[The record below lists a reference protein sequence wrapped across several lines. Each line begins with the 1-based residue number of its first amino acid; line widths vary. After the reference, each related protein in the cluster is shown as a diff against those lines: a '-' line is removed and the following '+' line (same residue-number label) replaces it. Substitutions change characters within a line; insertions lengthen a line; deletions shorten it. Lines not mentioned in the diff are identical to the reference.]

1 MNRPSFESVAVMGA
15 GAVGCYF
22 GAVLA
27 DAGKKVRLI
36 GRQALVDAVTRDGLR
51 LESAKFSKRIRV
63 DATTDPAGVHEA
75 GLVLFAVK
83 SPDTET
89 VAAAIA
95 PHLAPEA
102 VVLSLQNGVD
112 NFERLRARIANAVVP
127 AVVYVAAEITAPGVV
142 RHNGRG
148 DLVIGAPRGQGV
160 SGALIADLAA
170 FLAGAKIPTRVS
182 DNIEGEL
189 WTKLLLNG
197 AYNAISALGRSNYGR
212 LVAMPEVQQV
222 MREAV
227 AEILALARAKGV
239 RLDLDDPMATVL
251 GLASMMP
258 EQMSSTAQ
266 DLARRK
272 PTEIDHLNGYI
283 VRESDALGL
292 PVPVNRTLAALVKLA
307 EGARSE

>member
-1 MNRPSFESVAVMGA
+1 MSHPSFESVAVMGA

-22 GAVLA
+22 GAMLA

-36 GRQALVDAVTRDGLR
+36 GRQALVNAVTRDGLR
-51 LESAKFSKRIRV
+51 LESAKFSKRVRV
-63 DATTDPAGVHEA
+63 DATTNPAGVREA

-83 SPDTET
+83 SPDTDAA
-89 VAAAIA
+89 AAAIA
-95 PHLAPEA
+95 PHLMPEA

-112 NFERLRARIANAVVP
+112 NFERLRARIANRIVP

-148 DLVIGAPRGQGV
+148 DLVIGAPRGGAE
-160 SGALIADLAA
+160 SGALITDLAVV
-170 FLAGAKIPTRVS
+170 LGGAKIPTRIS
-182 DNIEGEL
+182 GNIEGEL

-266 DLARRK
+266 DLARGK

-292 PVPVNRTLAALVKLA
+292 PAPVNRTLAALVKLA
-307 EGARSE
+307 EGAHPE